1 VQQELAEAKIQV
13 QKRDVRI
20 QMLENELRHQSRF
33 KESRSEVLTSHS
45 GYFRGNYDQQEESLN
60 NLTTVSE
67 LTPTEM
73 MMPELKESATSLS
86 FDSAIFGKPASNADE
101 HRPLINMDFR
111 LPEFNKSRLFGG
123 KKVLPAEVPLKPITH
138 NQLSESDFAGIT
150 KTKTVLAQ

>member
-1 VQQELAEAKIQV
+1 
-13 QKRDVRI
+13 
-20 QMLENELRHQSRF
+20 MLENELRHQSRF

-45 GYFRGNYDQQEESLN
+45 GYFRGNYDQQEESLTN
-60 NLTTVSE
+60 
-67 LTPTEM
+67 TEM